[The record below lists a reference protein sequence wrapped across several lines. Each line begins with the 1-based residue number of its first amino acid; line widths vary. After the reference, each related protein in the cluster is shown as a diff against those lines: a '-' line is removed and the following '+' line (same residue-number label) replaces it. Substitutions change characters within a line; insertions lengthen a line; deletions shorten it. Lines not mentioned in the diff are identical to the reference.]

1 MATRVCVA
9 VEVAATMVW
18 SAAGRAVIVEMPVAE
33 GAAVAAEAAGVAV
46 PSSGGVGVRG
56 FSTSSFCPLPVLLGS
71 V

>member
-1 MATRVCVA
+1 MATRVWVA
-9 VEVAATMVW
+9 VEAAEPTVA
-18 SAAGRAVIVEMPVAE
+18 SAAGRVVNVETPVAE

-56 FSTSSFCPLPVLLGS
+56 FSTSSFCPLPLSLGS